1 MKSAIIKKSVL
12 TTKGLTC
19 GTCNHHKDGKCHND
33 ISCGLKVT
41 KNTLGCTHHQDCKIV
56 QIK

>member
-1 MKSAIIKKSVL
+1 MKTYVL

-19 GTCNHHKDGKCHND
+19 GGCNYYKNGRCHND

-41 KNTLGCTHHQDCKIV
+41 KNTLGCTHHQGCKMV

>member
-19 GTCNHHKDGKCHND
+19 GTCNHYKNGKCHND
-33 ISCGLKVT
+33 ISCGLKVS
-41 KNTLGCTHHQDCKIV
+41 KHTLGCTHHQNCKIV